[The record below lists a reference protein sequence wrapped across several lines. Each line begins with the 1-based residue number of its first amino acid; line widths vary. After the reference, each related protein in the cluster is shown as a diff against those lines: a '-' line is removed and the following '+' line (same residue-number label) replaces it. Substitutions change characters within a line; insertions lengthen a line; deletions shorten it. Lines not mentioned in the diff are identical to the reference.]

1 MKRLIQDLCQF
12 INPPHCLHCKSPLEP
27 SLQHLCLE
35 CHSQIS
41 ISLNFPWTAHH
52 NAKINL
58 AKEVLVYVLFYYP
71 KHGSLQTLFK
81 SLKYRDNK
89 PISSYLF
96 FLSRKYLKFKM
107 DPDVISCIPLHPKKY
122 KKRGYN
128 QLHIF
133 SIHLAE
139 HLAIPFEINLLERSQ
154 NNKSQAE
161 RNSEQKFNQKSII
174 TFKYCGGKHLINKSI
189 LLIDD
194 IITSGQTIRSAV
206 KSLKEAHGTKIQILT
221 IASRVS

>member
-1 MKRLIQDLCQF
+1 M
-12 INPPHCLHCKSPLEP
+12 
-27 SLQHLCLE
+27 
-35 CHSQIS
+35 
-41 ISLNFPWTAHH
+41 
-52 NAKINL
+52 
-58 AKEVLVYVLFYYP
+58 LVYVLFYYP

-89 PISSYLF
+89 LISSYLF
-96 FLSRKYLKFKM
+96 YLSRKYLKFKM
-107 DPDVISCIPLHPKKY
+107 HPDIICCIPLHPKKH

-139 HLAIPFEINLLERSQ
+139 YLAIPFEINLLERSQ
-154 NNKSQAE
+154 NNRSQAE
-161 RNSEQKFNQKSII
+161 RKSEKKFNQKSII
-174 TFKYCGGKHLINKSI
+174 TFKYCGGKRFKNKSI

-206 KSLKEAHGTKIQILT
+206 KSLKEAHGIKIQILT